1 MRRRIPAFLGVQHAQ
16 HAGELDTVV
25 SVRLERRVKQV
36 ERLAAE
42 AQPQHVGDDLVGP
55 AQLVEHGRGHLV
67 LIGPGWDDELVHSS
81 VEGVLL
87 TARRQGRISVLGT
100 ISDKKIS
107 IRFDANTNPKLPWK
121 FKAAQTEMT
130 VKLGEQTF
138 AFYEAQNLDRKDV
151 TGTAVFN
158 VTPLK
163 AGPYFSK
170 IECFCFTEQTLTAG
184 QRVDMPVQFFVDPEI
199 FTNPDTKDV
208 NTVTLSYT
216 FYPAEPEEK
225 SVDATEHDNKQKKS

>member
-1 MRRRIPAFLGVQHAQ
+1 MGGRTKSNR
-16 HAGELDTVV
+16 
-25 SVRLERRVKQV
+25 
-36 ERLAAE
+36 RLAIALSGLVAGMVGLSYASVPLYE
-42 AQPQHVGDDLVGP
+42 LFCQVTGYGGTPQV
-55 AQLVEHGRGHLV
+55 ATTA
-67 LIGPGWDDELVHSS
+67 PGAV
-81 VEGVLL
+81 
-87 TARRQGRISVLGT
+87 
-100 ISDKKIS
+100 SDKKIV

-121 FKAAQTEMT
+121 FKATQTEMT
-130 VKLGEQTF
+130 VKLGEQTL
-138 AFYEAQNLDRKDV
+138 AFYEAQNLGGV
-151 TGTAVFN
+151 ALTGTAVFN

-216 FYPAEPEEK
+216 FYLAEPEDK
-225 SVDATEHDNKQKKS
+225 SVDATQSDNKRKKS

>member
-1 MRRRIPAFLGVQHAQ
+1 MSGRTKSNR
-16 HAGELDTVV
+16 
-25 SVRLERRVKQV
+25 
-36 ERLAAE
+36 RLAMALSGFVAGMVGLAYASVPLYE
-42 AQPQHVGDDLVGP
+42 LFCQVTGYGGTPQVATVAPGP
-55 AQLVEHGRGHLV
+55 V
-67 LIGPGWDDELVHSS
+67 
-81 VEGVLL
+81 
-87 TARRQGRISVLGT
+87 
-100 ISDKKIS
+100 SDKKIV

-130 VKLGEQTF
+130 VKLGEQTL
-138 AFYEAQNLDRKDV
+138 AFYEAQNLDREDV

-184 QRVDMPVQFFVDPEI
+184 QRIDMPVQFFIDPEI
-199 FTNPDTKDV
+199 FTDPDTKDV
-208 NTVTLSYT
+208 TTVTLSYT

-225 SVDATEHDNKQKKS
+225 SVDAAEPDNKRKKS

>member
-1 MRRRIPAFLGVQHAQ
+1 MGGRTKSNR
-16 HAGELDTVV
+16 
-25 SVRLERRVKQV
+25 
-36 ERLAAE
+36 RLAMALSGLVAGMVGLSYASVPLYE
-42 AQPQHVGDDLVGP
+42 LFCQVTGYGGTPQV
-55 AQLVEHGRGHLV
+55 ATTA
-67 LIGPGWDDELVHSS
+67 PGAV
-81 VEGVLL
+81 
-87 TARRQGRISVLGT
+87 
-100 ISDKKIS
+100 SDKKIV

-130 VKLGEQTF
+130 VKLGEQTL

-184 QRVDMPVQFFVDPEI
+184 QRIDMPVQFFIDPEI
-199 FTNPDTKDV
+199 FTDPDTKDV
-208 NTVTLSYT
+208 TTVTLSYT

-225 SVDATEHDNKQKKS
+225 SVDATQSDNKRKKS

>member
-1 MRRRIPAFLGVQHAQ
+1 MGGRTKSNR
-16 HAGELDTVV
+16 
-25 SVRLERRVKQV
+25 
-36 ERLAAE
+36 RLAMALSGFAAGMLGLAYASVPLYE
-42 AQPQHVGDDLVGP
+42 LFCQVTGYGGTPQVAAAAP
-55 AQLVEHGRGHLV
+55 
-67 LIGPGWDDELVHSS
+67 
-81 VEGVLL
+81 
-87 TARRQGRISVLGT
+87 GT
-100 ISDKKIS
+100 ISDKKIA

-130 VKLGEQTF
+130 VKLGEKNL
-138 AFYEAQNLDRKDV
+138 AFYEAQNLGGENV

-199 FTNPDTKDV
+199 FTDPDTMDV
-208 NTVTLSYT
+208 TTVTLSYT

-225 SVDATEHDNKQKKS
+225 SVDAAEPDNKRKKS

>member
-1 MRRRIPAFLGVQHAQ
+1 MDGRTKSNRRLVIALSGFV
-16 HAGELDTVV
+16 AGMVGLAYASVPLYELFC
-25 SVRLERRVKQV
+25 QV
-36 ERLAAE
+36 TGYGGTPKMATAA
-42 AQPQHVGDDLVGP
+42 
-55 AQLVEHGRGHLV
+55 
-67 LIGPGWDDELVHSS
+67 PGAV
-81 VEGVLL
+81 
-87 TARRQGRISVLGT
+87 
-100 ISDKKIS
+100 SDKKIV

-130 VKLGEQTF
+130 VKFGEQAL
-138 AFYEAQNLDRKDV
+138 AFYEAQNLGSAAV

-184 QRVDMPVQFFVDPEI
+184 QRVDMPVQFFIDPEI
-199 FTNPDTKDV
+199 LTDPDTKDV

-225 SVDATEHDNKQKKS
+225 SVDAAEPDNKRKKS

>member
-1 MRRRIPAFLGVQHAQ
+1 MDGRTKSNR
-16 HAGELDTVV
+16 
-25 SVRLERRVKQV
+25 
-36 ERLAAE
+36 RLAMALSGFVAGMVGLAYASVPLYE
-42 AQPQHVGDDLVGP
+42 LFCQVTGYGGTPQVV
-55 AQLVEHGRGHLV
+55 AAA
-67 LIGPGWDDELVHSS
+67 PGTV
-81 VEGVLL
+81 
-87 TARRQGRISVLGT
+87 
-100 ISDKKIS
+100 SDKKIA

-130 VKLGEQTF
+130 VKLGEQIL
-138 AFYEAQNLDRKDV
+138 AFYEAQNLDGKDV

-184 QRVDMPVQFFVDPEI
+184 QRVDMPVQFFIDPEI
-199 FTNPDTKDV
+199 FTDPDTKDV
-208 NTVTLSYT
+208 TTVTLSYT

-225 SVDATEHDNKQKKS
+225 SVDAAEPDNKRKKS

>member
-1 MRRRIPAFLGVQHAQ
+1 MGGRTKSNR
-16 HAGELDTVV
+16 
-25 SVRLERRVKQV
+25 
-36 ERLAAE
+36 RLAIALSGLVAGMVGLSYASVPLYE
-42 AQPQHVGDDLVGP
+42 LFCQVTGYGGTPQV
-55 AQLVEHGRGHLV
+55 ATTA
-67 LIGPGWDDELVHSS
+67 PGAV
-81 VEGVLL
+81 
-87 TARRQGRISVLGT
+87 
-100 ISDKKIS
+100 SDKKIV

-121 FKAAQTEMT
+121 FKATQTEMT
-130 VKLGEQTF
+130 VKLGEQTL
-138 AFYEAQNLDRKDV
+138 AFYEAQNLGGVAV